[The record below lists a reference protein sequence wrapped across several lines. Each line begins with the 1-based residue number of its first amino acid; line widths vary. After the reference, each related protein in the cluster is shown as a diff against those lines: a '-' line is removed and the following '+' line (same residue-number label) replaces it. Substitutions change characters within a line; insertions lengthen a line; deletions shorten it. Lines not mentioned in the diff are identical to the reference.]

1 MPSLSD
7 NDKFKID
14 LIRRVT
20 ERMPEI
26 EQAVLDELFRLMDN
40 INSAGG
46 NFDVRTLST
55 DQLLSFTQAIRT
67 TLQASG
73 YNKDVGLFLSDYGKI
88 TINSSDILKNVGG
101 FDVSTLQLSDVEK
114 KWKLLTSET
123 LLNSG
128 IRTDFETPILKILD
142 ESISYGGSI
151 ERAKKRLTEFIVGGK
166 DTSGKLKSY
175 VTQTARDSV
184 GQLQGQQFHSV
195 ANAID
200 TAGIRYIGSVLKDSR
215 GQCEHWVR
223 DLNGF
228 IPWEDLQEEIRMTY
242 EKQKA
247 KRVDVVNG
255 VRHPWGG
262 FMPNTTPAN
271 FMAKR
276 GGYNCT
282 HTAVPVRKKPNSK

>member
-1 MPSLSD
+1 
-7 NDKFKID
+7 
-14 LIRRVT
+14 
-20 ERMPEI
+20 MPEV
-26 EQAVLDELFRLMDN
+26 EQAVLDELFRLMDS
-40 INSAGG
+40 INSSGG
-46 NFDVRTLST
+46 YFDVRTLST
-55 DQLLSFTQAIRT
+55 DQLLAFTQAIRSTLT
-67 TLQASG
+67 TSG
-73 YNKDVGLFLSDYGKI
+73 YVQDVQTFMSDYGKI
-88 TINSSDILKNVGG
+88 TINSSNILKNVGG
-101 FDVSTLQLSDVEK
+101 YDTSIIPLSDMEK

-128 IRTDFETPILKILD
+128 IRQDFETPILKILD

-151 ERAKKRLTEFIVGGK
+151 TRAKKTLQDFIIGDK
-166 DTSGKLKSY
+166 DKSGKLKSY
-175 VTQTARDSV
+175 VTQTARDSI

-200 TAGIRYIGSVLKDSR
+200 TAGVRYIGSVLKDSR

-228 IPWEDLQEEIRMTY
+228 IPWEDLQAEIKQTY
-242 EKQKA
+242 ENQRNKK
-247 KRVDVVNG
+247 VDVVNG

-282 HTAVPVRKKPNSK
+282 HTAVPVRKKPNAK

>member
-1 MPSLSD
+1 MGKLSD

-20 ERMPEI
+20 ERMPEV
-26 EQAVLDELFRLMDN
+26 EQAVLDELFRLMDS

-55 DQLLSFTQAIRT
+55 DQLMAFSQGISA
-67 TLQASG
+67 TLKNTG
-73 YNKDVGLFLSDYGKI
+73 YNKDVELFMSDYGKI
-88 TINSSDILKNVGG
+88 TINSSNILKEVGG

-114 KWKLLTSET
+114 KWKLRTYET
-123 LLNSG
+123 LINSG
-128 IRTDFETPILKILD
+128 LTKDFKEPILNILD

-151 ERAKKRLTEFIVGGK
+151 TRAKKRLTEFIVGGK

-228 IPWEDLQEEIRMTY
+228 IPWEDLQEEIDLAY
-242 EKQKA
+242 KNQDA
-247 KRVDVVNG
+247 KKVDIVNG
-255 VRHPWGG
+255 VPHKWSG
-262 FMPNTTPAN
+262 MMKDVTPAN

>member
-1 MPSLSD
+1 MASLSD

-20 ERMPEI
+20 ERMPEV
-26 EQAVLDELFRLMDN
+26 EQAVLDELFRLMDS

-67 TLQASG
+67 TLQTSG

-228 IPWEDLQEEIRMTY
+228 IPWSDLQEEIKQTY
-242 EKQKA
+242 INQAA
-247 KRVDVVNG
+247 KKVDVVNG
-255 VRHPWGG
+255 VRHQWGG